1 MLSQANNV
9 RVTSVIFIGFPPAG
23 NPDRH
28 RGSFETLAG
37 RAPQDDEFPNAM
49 DNLRHPEERP
59 TGVSRRTQD
68 GAAARVSFGP
78 SADQHSLANDP
89 SVDQGLYRVR
99 RRFQRKAAP
108 DSWLELALSGEF
120 DQRLDVGGGNLRV
133 GFAEPADAHPDRL
146 DPLDQQVIGA
156 GERRRAAAKPEDQDA
171 PAPGEA
177 AQLLLECLAA

>member
-23 NPDRH
+23 NPDGH

-49 DNLRHPEERP
+49 NNLRHPEERP

-78 SADQHSLANDP
+78 SADQHSLADHP
-89 SVDQGLYRVR
+89 AADHGLDSLR
-99 RRFQRKAAP
+99 RRFHRQP
-108 DSWLELALSGEF
+108 P
-120 DQRLDVGGGNLRV
+120 
-133 GFAEPADAHPDRL
+133 PASSP
-146 DPLDQQVIGA
+146 
-156 GERRRAAAKPEDQDA
+156 
-171 PAPGEA
+171 
-177 AQLLLECLAA
+177 QL